1 LKGLNIGA
9 EDMKHNDHT
18 TGRDPVEAA
27 KPGPEDLED
36 RDEAME
42 DEELIEDD
50 GDAVIDDDDED
61 FEDDTGGSPTR

>member
-1 LKGLNIGA
+1 
-9 EDMKHNDHT
+9 MKHNDP

-27 KPGPEDLED
+27 RPEPEDLED

-42 DEELIEDD
+42 DDELIEDD
-50 GDAVIDDDDED
+50 GDAVIDDDED

>member
-1 LKGLNIGA
+1 
-9 EDMKHNDHT
+9 MKHNDHT

-27 KPGPEDLED
+27 RPDPEDLED
-36 RDEAME
+36 RDEALE

-50 GDAVIDDDDED
+50 GDAVIDDDEED